1 MFKTHKEYQDNKLSG
16 YKSFVKNKL
25 HRIDSEYDY
34 ENADEND
41 VF

>member
-1 MFKTHKEYQDNKLSG
+1 MFKTHKEYQDNKLIG
-16 YKSFVKNKL
+16 YKNFVRNKL
-25 HRIDSEYDY
+25 HHIDAEYDY